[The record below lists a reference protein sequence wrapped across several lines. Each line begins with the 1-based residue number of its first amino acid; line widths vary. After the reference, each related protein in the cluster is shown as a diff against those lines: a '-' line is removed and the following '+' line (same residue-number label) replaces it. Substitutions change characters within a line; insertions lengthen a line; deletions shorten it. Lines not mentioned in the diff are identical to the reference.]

1 MGHSSPRAGVTYHMP
16 KKKQTVAT
24 RTKATGKLPNI
35 YDVAR
40 EANVSVFT
48 VSAVINN
55 AQVGAA
61 SKRRVQAA
69 IEKLNYRPNLVA
81 RGLAK
86 RKTFT
91 VGVIVP
97 DISNP
102 FFPLVVRGAEDV
114 LQKSGYS
121 ALLCNSDDQPGK
133 EEHYLEFLMSRR
145 VDGILLAK
153 TPAPIGE
160 DLRRRLRES
169 KIPIVMLMRTSPDIS
184 EDVVLSDDSK
194 GAFDAASHLAN
205 LGYKS
210 IAFVGG
216 PPNVSNAKERSEGF
230 QKALES
236 HHVEF
241 DPKLLFAGDYR
252 MDSGYRAGLAILPR
266 RPEAVVI
273 ANYMMMV
280 GFMKAA
286 EEVGLRCPEDF
297 AAVSFDDY
305 PWLGFFHPR
314 MTTVELPKYDIG
326 ARAAEV
332 LVERIGDPRMK
343 PQCIKLEAQLRV
355 RESCGF
361 ALRTPRNGSA
371 RRSAARAK

>member
-1 MGHSSPRAGVTYHMP
+1 MP
-16 KKKQTVAT
+16 KKKADAT
-24 RTKATGKLPNI
+24 AGSKANGKLPNI

-40 EANVSVFT
+40 EAKVSVFT
-48 VSAVINN
+48 VSAVINH
-55 AQVGAA
+55 APVGAV
-61 SKRRVQAA
+61 SMRRVQAA
-69 IEKLNYRPNLVA
+69 IDKLNYRPNLLA

-102 FFPLVVRGAEDV
+102 FFPQVVRGAEDV

-121 ALLCNSDDQPGK
+121 ALLCNSDDTPSK
-133 EEHYLEFLMSRR
+133 EEYYLEFLMSRR

-153 TPAPIGE
+153 TPAPISQ
-160 DLRRRLRES
+160 DLGRRLRES
-169 KIPIVMLMRTSPDIS
+169 KIPIVMLMRTHPDIMA
-184 EDVVLSDDSK
+184 DVVLSDDGK
-194 GAFDAASHLAN
+194 GAFDATSHLAS

-210 IAFVGG
+210 IGFVGG
-216 PPNVSNAKERSEGF
+216 PTNVSNAIERSEGYR
-230 QKALES
+230 KALAL
-236 HHVEF
+236 HHVKH
-241 DPKLLFAGDYR
+241 DPSLTFAGDYR

-266 RPEAVVI
+266 RPGAVLI

-286 EEVGLRCPEDF
+286 DEMGLRCPEHF
-297 AAVSFDDY
+297 GVASFDDY

-326 ARAAEV
+326 AKAAEI
-332 LVERIGDPRMK
+332 LVARIKEPQGK
-343 PQCIKLEAQLRV
+343 PKLLKLPAQLRV

-361 ALRTPRNGSA
+361 ASGTPRTGSV
-371 RRSAARAK
+371 RRSAARVK

>member
-1 MGHSSPRAGVTYHMP
+1 MP
-16 KKKQTVAT
+16 KKKSATVS
-24 RTKATGKLPNI
+24 RDKSTGKLPNI

-40 EANVSVFT
+40 EADVSVFT

-55 AQVGAA
+55 AKVGAT

-102 FFPLVVRGAEDV
+102 FFPQVVRGAEDV

-121 ALLCNSDDQPGK
+121 ALLCNSDDQPTK

-153 TPAPIGE
+153 TPAPISE
-160 DLRRRLRES
+160 DLRKRLRES

-184 EDVVLSDDSK
+184 EDVVLSDDGK
-194 GAFDAASHLAN
+194 GAFDAASHLAG
-205 LGYKS
+205 LGYES
-210 IAFVGG
+210 IALVGG
-216 PPNVSNAKERSEGF
+216 PSDVSNAKERRDGF
-230 QKALES
+230 LKALAL
-236 HHVEF
+236 HQVAV
-241 DPKLLFAGDYR
+241 DPKLMFAGDYR
-252 MDSGYRAGLAILPR
+252 MDSGYRAGLALLPR
-266 RPEAVVI
+266 RPQAVVI

-286 EEVGLRCPEDF
+286 EEIGLRCPEDF
-297 AAVSFDDY
+297 AVASFDDY

-314 MTTVELPKYDIG
+314 MTTVELPKYEIG
-326 ARAAEV
+326 AQAAEI
-332 LVERIGDPRMK
+332 LLERINDPRGK
-343 PQCIKLEAQLRV
+343 PKFIKLAAQLRV

-361 ALRTPRNGSA
+361 ALRTHRNGA
-371 RRSAARAK
+371 LRRTAARAR

>member
-1 MGHSSPRAGVTYHMP
+1 MP
-16 KKKQTVAT
+16 KKRIDVGKRA
-24 RTKATGKLPNI
+24 KETGKPPNI

-40 EANVSVFT
+40 EAKVSVFT

-55 AQVGAA
+55 ASVGAA
-61 SKRRVQAA
+61 SKRRVLAA
-69 IEKLNYRPNLVA
+69 IEQLNYRPNLVA

-121 ALLCNSDDQPGK
+121 ALLCNSDDQPSK

-153 TPAPIGE
+153 TPAPISE
-160 DLRRRLRES
+160 DLRKRLRDS
-169 KIPIVMLMRTSPDIS
+169 KIPIVMLMRTNPDIS
-184 EDVVLSDDSK
+184 EDVVLSDDGK
-194 GAFDAASHLAN
+194 GAFDATSHLAS

-216 PPNVSNAKERSEGF
+216 PSDVSNAKERSEGY
-230 QKALES
+230 QKALKLHDLEL
-236 HHVEF
+236 
-241 DPKLLFAGDYR
+241 DPKLMFAGDYR

-266 RPEAVVI
+266 RPDSVLI

-297 AAVSFDDY
+297 GAVSFDDY

-314 MTTVELPKYDIG
+314 MTTVDLPKYDIG
-326 ARAAEV
+326 ARAAEI
-332 LVERIGDPRMK
+332 LVDRINK
-343 PQCIKLEAQLRV
+343 PTKKRKMIKLPAQLRV

-361 ALRTPRNGSA
+361 VLRTPRAGTV
-371 RRSAARAK
+371 RRSAARAR